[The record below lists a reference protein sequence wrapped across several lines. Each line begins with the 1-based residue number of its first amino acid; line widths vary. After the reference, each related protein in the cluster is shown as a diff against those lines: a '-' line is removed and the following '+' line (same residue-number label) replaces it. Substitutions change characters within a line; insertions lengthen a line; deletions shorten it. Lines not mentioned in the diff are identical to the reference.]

1 MNMNSRATVVLVL
14 VPILASAASLFT
26 ITNACEGVPSV
37 PIEAACRKASGR
49 EHDEA
54 MYKLCSE
61 TLNSMPDNKISTYAA
76 AAADKAAQSSNSTVG
91 SIKAMLDEGSIE
103 KSHVSM
109 WSGCVADYQKAHQA
123 MTTVKDQVQRCSF
136 ADIKKEFMDARVA
149 FEHCEKMLVTVGPKP
164 EQLHNSVANSRKRIG
179 LAFRLAHPLWHHH
192 HMH

>member
-1 MNMNSRATVVLVL
+1 
-14 VPILASAASLFT
+14 
-26 ITNACEGVPSV
+26 
-37 PIEAACRKASGR
+37 
-49 EHDEA
+49 
-54 MYKLCSE
+54 
-61 TLNSMPDNKISTYAA
+61 
-76 AAADKAAQSSNSTVG
+76 
-91 SIKAMLDEGSIE
+91 
-103 KSHVSM
+103 M

-136 ADIKKEFMDARVA
+136 VDIKKEFMYARVA